1 MSFFKSFTNPFQS
14 KPKTNELRPLLNP
27 TNSNLV
33 IVTCSDIDFQK
44 LEPLKKMSTSIFTES
59 RIDNFVNQNEFSK
72 MIQTNSIRKTSKA
85 MNYKIIFE
93 QSCKFYLLK
102 GDCNRFGLTLPQR
115 KIIFNKNT
123 NQILFYQKE
132 NEFVSINI
140 YHFFYFIYQI
150 SPYISYRILVNL
162 QNFFNNPE
170 NQMYLTFFTY
180 YLSGGDASLS
190 EGFELSSIQNKMNK
204 KLFNVKLAD
213 IKNLFE
219 IYTRNGNIH
228 IKLKY
233 MLLISVYSLIPGTT
247 KIINFY
253 NQMNR
258 NFLKNVESS
267 VIHIHSFRFPLE
279 NVFLSN
285 YTQNAVCYDTNACA
299 LKKNNV
305 TKELKITNEKECKRR
320 KIFCKDI
327 KDYLPQLYIFDKQ
340 IQIFNF
346 YKHTYN
352 TLVLVKLL
360 FSDKTNPEI
369 LPFKL
374 NWKLLMDFE
383 YIDEDYAKFIS
394 NPPSRNMKSSL
405 RELISTRIKTLYE
418 LLEIPLSPTFTGG
431 KKIKKNK
438 K

>member
-1 MSFFKSFTNPFQS
+1 MSFLQSFTNPFKS

-33 IVTCSDIDFQK
+33 VVTCSDIDSQK
-44 LEPLKKMSTSIFTES
+44 LDSLKKLSTSIFTES
-59 RIDNFVNQNEFSK
+59 RIDKFINQNEFSEL
-72 MIQTNSIRKTSKA
+72 IQTNSIRKTSKTV
-85 MNYKIIFE
+85 NYKIIFE

-102 GDCNRFGLTLPQR
+102 GDCNRLGLTIPQR
-115 KIIFNKNT
+115 KIIFNKNS

-132 NEFVSINI
+132 NEFISIDI

-150 SPYISYRILVNL
+150 SPYISYRILLNL
-162 QNFFNNPE
+162 QNFFHNPE
-170 NQMYLTFFTY
+170 NQMYLTFFTN
-180 YLSGGDASLS
+180 YLSGGDSSLS
-190 EGFELSSIQNKMNK
+190 KGFELSSNK
-204 KLFNVKLAD
+204 KLFNVNLAY

-219 IYTRNGNIH
+219 MYTRNGNIH

-285 YTQNAVCYDTNACA
+285 YTQNAVCFDTDACG
-299 LKKNNV
+299 LKKNKE

-374 NWKLLMDFE
+374 NWKLLMNFE
-383 YIDEDYAKFIS
+383 YIDEDYARFIS
-394 NPPSRNMKSSL
+394 NSPSRNMKSSL
-405 RELISTRIKTLYE
+405 RGLILTRIKNLYE
-418 LLEIPLSPTFTGG
+418 LLEIPLPPTLIGG